1 MSEMTSSMLEPLRG
15 DLVTVCFDTCSEL
28 IDSADGQPIWKTVT
42 RHSVTTCK
50 LSGFD
55 SRGHASQIG
64 RRPCASKPAKGH
76 AHLNWGKNPA
86 HVKWLSHRIAY
97 GHPIA
102 CLGFSKGRLESKCSQ
117 RQRNQWDS
125 AQSAPHVSLELM
137 KSNSAGPFQASSFR
151 FRHLPYPRIVLTGN
165 IAFIHT
171 RLQFLE
177 FFNLRFQKS
186 ANTVQNWQAADSPPP
201 SELERSKIQRYFMC
215 SSLRQP

>member
-1 MSEMTSSMLEPLRG
+1 MLEPLRG

-55 SRGHASQIG
+55 SRGHA
-64 RRPCASKPAKGH
+64 
-76 AHLNWGKNPA
+76 HLNWGKNPA

-102 CLGFSKGRLESKCSQ
+102 CLGFSEGRLESKCSQ

-125 AQSAPHVSLELM
+125 AQSAKRTSRE
-137 KSNSAGPFQASSFR
+137 FR
-151 FRHLPYPRIVLTGN
+151 
-165 IAFIHT
+165 
-171 RLQFLE
+171 
-177 FFNLRFQKS
+177 
-186 ANTVQNWQAADSPPP
+186 AD
-201 SELERSKIQRYFMC
+201 EEQ
-215 SSLRQP
+215 

>member
-1 MSEMTSSMLEPLRG
+1 MGTRLPVWGSVRG
-15 DLVTVCFDTCSEL
+15 VWNPNVANVRETNGTVR
-28 IDSADGQPIWKTVT
+28 K
-42 RHSVTTCK
+42 
-50 LSGFD
+50 
-55 SRGHASQIG
+55 
-64 RRPCASKPAKGH
+64 
-76 AHLNWGKNPA
+76 
-86 HVKWLSHRIAY
+86 
-97 GHPIA
+97 
-102 CLGFSKGRLESKCSQ
+102 
-117 RQRNQWDS
+117 